1 MLAINDKQKIC
12 IFSKGKTG
20 TTSLQNQ
27 LPSDWRTVGEADV
40 DWYGIGPEY
49 FNRKSRQEEIVE
61 YLYKNNYKL
70 YFIVRDPWERYV
82 SGFKEILQ
90 DYLSGISE
98 GEEFKQLW
106 EKIVYNK
113 DKLIFW
119 IDKLFYLTQFICDG
133 EQEKKHNWGRAF
145 TVHTNYHTCNYL
157 DFCENFEATYI
168 DSKDLNNFMLEL
180 GITPGERANI
190 SLKTDLQNVGK
201 ALKNCGHY
209 YLIEKYLESEQESY
223 QKLLW

>member
-40 DWYGIGPEY
+40 DWYGIGLEY

-61 YLYKNNYKL
+61 YLYNQDYKL
-70 YFIVRDPWERYV
+70 YFIIREPWSRYV

-90 DYLSGISE
+90 DYLSGITYE
-98 GEEFKQLW
+98 EEFADLW
-106 EKIVYNK
+106 EKIIYNEER
-113 DKLIFW
+113 LTRF
-119 IDKLFYLTQFICDG
+119 IDRLFYLSEFICEG
-133 EQEKKHNWGRAF
+133 TQEKKHNWGRAF

-157 DFCENFEATYI
+157 DFCEGFDATYI
-168 DSKDLNNFMLEL
+168 DSKNLDKFMLDL
-180 GITPGERANI
+180 GIEPGERANMSNKKDI
-190 SLKTDLQNVGK
+190 EHIEK
-201 ALKNCGHY
+201 ALKNCGAY
-209 YLIEKYLESEQESY
+209 YLIDKFLEPEIKRY
-223 QKLLW
+223 QHIS